1 MKDIIG
7 AVSGLVALIVV
18 ISCIIN
24 GHSLESTLLR
34 TFISFIVSNFLGYAA
49 LGLSVVTMYKSN
61 TAKSPEVSSKNT
73 TTKASTNA

>member
-24 GHSLESTLLR
+24 GHSLESTLLK
-34 TFISFIVSNFLGYAA
+34 TFVSFFVSNIIGYAA
-49 LGLSVVTMYKSN
+49 LGLSVITMYKDNSVEGPEMPSN
-61 TAKSPEVSSKNT
+61 ETTNEVSS
-73 TTKASTNA
+73 NA